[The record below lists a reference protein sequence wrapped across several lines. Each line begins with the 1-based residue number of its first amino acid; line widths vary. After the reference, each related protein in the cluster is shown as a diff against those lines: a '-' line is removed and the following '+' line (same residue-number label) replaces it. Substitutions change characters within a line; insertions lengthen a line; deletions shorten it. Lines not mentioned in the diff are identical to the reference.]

1 MTRVMAQGVFDIIHP
16 GHLYY
21 LSESSDLGDELHV
34 VIARD
39 SRVKERK
46 ELIMSEQER
55 LELMDALEVVDEAW
69 LGSEGKIYNIL
80 EEVTPDII
88 TIGYDQPYDL
98 DEIKEKQE
106 EHGYYGIEVTRIGE
120 YDPDDGKVVS
130 SSEIKQE
137 LRNHS

>member
-1 MTRVMAQGVFDIIHP
+1 MAQGVFDIIHP
-16 GHLYY
+16 GHLFY
-21 LSESSDLGDELHV
+21 LSESSYLGDELHV

-46 ELIMSEQER
+46 DLVMSEQDR
-55 LELMDALEVVDEAW
+55 LALLDAIEVVDETW
-69 LGSEGKIYNIL
+69 LGTEGNIYNIL
-80 EEVTPDII
+80 EEVTPDIV

-120 YDPDDGKVVS
+120 YDPDDGDVVS

-137 LRNHS
+137 LRDRS

>member
-1 MTRVMAQGVFDIIHP
+1 MAQGVFDIIHP